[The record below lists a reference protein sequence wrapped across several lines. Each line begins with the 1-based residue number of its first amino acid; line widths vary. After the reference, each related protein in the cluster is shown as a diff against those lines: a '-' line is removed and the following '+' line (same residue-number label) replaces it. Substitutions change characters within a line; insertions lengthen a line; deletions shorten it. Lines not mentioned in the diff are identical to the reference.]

1 MKKKMNL
8 KKMDVN
14 QAVKITKVISERLNK
29 KEEKGG
35 VNLVNL
41 AKDLAKRHVEKSKI
55 SSDEKSEE

>member
-8 KKMDVN
+8 KKMDAN

-35 VNLVNL
+35 VNLTNL
-41 AKDLAKRHVEKSKI
+41 ARDLAKRHVEKSKI
-55 SSDEKSEE
+55 SSDEESEE

>member
-8 KKMDVN
+8 KKIE
-14 QAVKITKVISERLNK
+14 ASEASKITKVISERLNK
-29 KEEKGG
+29 KEAKEG

-41 AKDLAKRHVEKSKI
+41 AKDLAKRHVEKIKV